1 MELSDMKPTRIA
13 IPAGNTTSPRRQR
26 GVVLFVAL
34 IVMVAMSLAA
44 IALIR
49 SVDTTNAIIGNL
61 AFRMASI
68 LPANASIEQAASA
81 LFSDADIGDIVHI
94 PDKTINVP
102 AENYYACRQGLPL
115 CGGPAEDARGV
126 PLVLQ
131 KYSTASTLPK
141 QFDANETTTAAI
153 NTHVT
158 YLIERMCLAT
168 GPATIDNCDL
178 AQPKPNPGDTLGD
191 INFGVATSVPIY
203 RVTVR
208 VDGPKNTASFVQAM
222 LK

>member
-1 MELSDMKPTRIA
+1 MKPIRIA
-13 IPAGNTTSPRRQR
+13 ISVGNTTSSRRQR
-26 GVVLFVAL
+26 GVVLFIAL

-49 SVDTTNAIIGNL
+49 SVDTTNAIVGNL

-81 LFSDADIGDIVHI
+81 LFSDADIATVDHI
-94 PDKTINVP
+94 PDKTNDLA
-102 AENYYACRQGLPL
+102 AENYYAQRQAG
-115 CGGPAEDARGV
+115 ENARGV

-131 KYSTASTLPK
+131 KKSTASTLTK
-141 QFDANETTTAAI
+141 KFDANDTD
-153 NTHVT
+153 THIT
-158 YLIERMCLAT
+158 YVIERMCV
-168 GPATIDNCDL
+168 GPTVSAQDYLRYCDL
-178 AQPKPNPGDTLGD
+178 VPPKGNPGETLGACQ
-191 INFGVATSVPIY
+191 NGGCGGGNVPFY

>member
-1 MELSDMKPTRIA
+1 MRPTRIA
-13 IPAGNTTSPRRQR
+13 MPIPATHTTPSRRQG

-49 SVDTTNAIIGNL
+49 SVDTTNAIVGNL
-61 AFRMASI
+61 AFRLASI

-81 LFSDADIGDIVHI
+81 LFSDADIATVDHI
-94 PDKTINVP
+94 PDKTNDLA
-102 AENYYACRQGLPL
+102 AENYYAQRQAG
-115 CGGPAEDARGV
+115 EDARGV

-131 KYSTASTLPK
+131 KKSTASTLTK
-141 QFDANETTTAAI
+141 KFDANDTD
-153 NTHVT
+153 THVT
-158 YLIERMCLAT
+158 YIIERMCI
-168 GPATIDNCDL
+168 GPTVL
-178 AQPKPNPGDTLGD
+178 AQDYIKNCGLVPPVGNPGDTIGD
-191 INFGVATSVPIY
+191 AGAAGLNVPFY

>member
-1 MELSDMKPTRIA
+1 MKPTRIA
-13 IPAGNTTSPRRQR
+13 IPARPSMPSRRQR
-26 GVVLFVAL
+26 GVVLFIAL

-49 SVDTTNAIIGNL
+49 SVDTTNAIVGNL
-61 AFRMASI
+61 AFRLASI

-94 PDKTINVP
+94 PDKNINVP
-102 AENYYACRQGLPL
+102 AENYFACRQGLAP

-126 PLVLQ
+126 PAVLQ
-131 KYSTASTLPK
+131 KSSTASTLPK

-168 GPATIDNCDL
+168 GPATIANCDL
-178 AQPKPNPGDTLGD
+178 AQPKGNPGDTLGD
-191 INFGVATSVPIY
+191 INFGGVTSVPVY

>member
-1 MELSDMKPTRIA
+1 MKPTRIA

-26 GVVLFVAL
+26 GVVLFIAL

-81 LFSDADIGDIVHI
+81 LFSDADIGNIVHI
-94 PDKTINVP
+94 PDKTRDLP
-102 AENYYACRQGLPL
+102 AENYFACRLKEPSCAGSP
-115 CGGPAEDARGV
+115 EDARGV

-131 KYSTASTLPK
+131 KYSTASALPK

-158 YLIERMCLAT
+158 YVIERMCLEGA
-168 GPATIDNCDL
+168 GKAATIGNCDL
-178 AQPKPNPGDTLGD
+178 APPKGSLGDTLGD
-191 INFGVATSVPIY
+191 VSFGGSTSVPFY

>member
-1 MELSDMKPTRIA
+1 
-13 IPAGNTTSPRRQR
+13 
-26 GVVLFVAL
+26 VLFVSL

-49 SVDTTNAIIGNL
+49 SVDTTNAIVGNL
-61 AFRMASI
+61 AFRLASI

-94 PDKTINVP
+94 PDKTIDVP
-102 AENYYACRQGLPL
+102 AQNYFACRRGLAS
-115 CGGPAEDARGV
+115 CSGSAEDARGV
-126 PLVLQ
+126 PAELQ
-131 KYSTASTLPK
+131 KKSTALALTK
-141 QFDANETTTAAI
+141 RFDALDTD
-153 NTHVT
+153 THVT

-168 GPATIDNCDL
+168 GPATTGNCDL
-178 AQPKPNPGDTLGD
+178 VPPKGNPGDTLGD
-191 INFGVATSVPIY
+191 ANFGGGSVPFY

>member
-1 MELSDMKPTRIA
+1 MKPTRIA
-13 IPAGNTTSPRRQR
+13 IPAGNTASPRRQR

-49 SVDTTNAIIGNL
+49 SVDTTNAIVGNL

-102 AENYYACRQGLPL
+102 AENYFACRLKEPA
-115 CGGPAEDARGV
+115 CGGLLEDARGV
-126 PLVLQ
+126 PAPLQ

-141 QFDANETTTAAI
+141 QFDANETATAAI

-168 GPATIDNCDL
+168 GPATIGNCDL
-178 AQPKPNPGDTLGD
+178 APPKGNPADTLGD
-191 INFGVATSVPIY
+191 VNFGGATSVPFY